1 MEGGCVNMGE
11 LLRKG
16 MTDRRTYLIRKLL
29 NSPDNRNDLTKLH
42 ELTLTELEKM
52 YANENRKQVHVH

>member
-1 MEGGCVNMGE
+1 MGE

-29 NSPDNRNDLTKLH
+29 NSPDNRKDLTKLH

>member
-1 MEGGCVNMGE
+1 MGE

-29 NSPDNRNDLTKLH
+29 SSPDNRQDLTKLH